1 MIKGLILLSSDN
13 LNLIY
18 GPDEQAAIAQRI
30 KLVGPAVDA
39 AAVTADP
46 TLLKD
51 VEVIFAGWGAPPITE
66 TLLKNAP
73 RLRAVF
79 YAGGSIRYLVNEKFW
94 ERGLRITSS
103 YAMNGLA
110 VADYT
115 VGAIL
120 FGLKHGFTYALHARQ
135 QGSHL
140 DERSPPG
147 VYGSTL
153 GIISMGAAG
162 RALRERLRAF
172 DLKIIAHDPF
182 LSDAD
187 AAALEIELVGLD
199 ELFQQSDVVSL
210 HTPELP
216 ETIGMIKGSHF
227 TQMKKGA
234 LFINT
239 ARGAIVD
246 EPAMIKVLQK
256 RADLT
261 AILDVTEPEPPV
273 PGSPLYSMPNV
284 VLTPHIAGAMGREC
298 RRMGRCMI
306 DEFDRW
312 QRGEPMLWEI
322 TKEKLVHMA

>member
-1 MIKGLILLSSDN
+1 MLKGLILLSRDY
-13 LNLIY
+13 LDLIY
-18 GPDEQAAIAQRI
+18 GPDERAAIAQRVE
-30 KLVGPAVDA
+30 LVGPAMDA
-39 AAVTADP
+39 DEVVNDP
-46 TLLKD
+46 TILRD
-51 VEVIFAGWGAPPITE
+51 VDVIFSGWGAPPISPV
-66 TLLKNAP
+66 LLENAP
-73 RLRAVF
+73 RLRAIF
-79 YAGGSIRYLVNEKFW
+79 YAGGSIRFLVNDTFW
-94 ERGLRITSS
+94 ARGLRITSS

-110 VADYT
+110 VADYA

-120 FGLKHGFTYALHARQ
+120 FGLKHGFTYALGARQ
-135 QGSHL
+135 NGSHL
-140 DERSPPG
+140 EERSAPG

-162 RALRERLRAF
+162 RALRERVRGF
-172 DLKIIAHDPF
+172 DLNIIAHDPF

-187 AAALEIELVGLD
+187 AAALEIKMVGLD

-216 ETIGMIKGSHF
+216 ETLGLIQGSHF
-227 TQMKKGA
+227 SQMKKGS

-246 EPAMIKVLQK
+246 EPAMIRVLQT
-256 RADLT
+256 RPDIT
-261 AILDVTEPEPPV
+261 AILDVTEPEPPM

-306 DEFDRW
+306 EEFDRW
-312 QRGEPMLWEI
+312 QRGDAMLWEI
-322 TKEKLVHMA
+322 TQEKLVHMA

>member
-1 MIKGLILLSSDN
+1 MLKGLILLSSDN
-13 LNLIY
+13 LDLIY
-18 GPDEQAAIAQRI
+18 GTDERVAIAQRVQ
-30 KLVGPAVDA
+30 LVGPPVDA
-39 AAVTADP
+39 P
-46 TLLKD
+46 TILANPALLRE
-51 VEVIFAGWGAPPITE
+51 VEVIFAGWGAPAMTE
-66 TLLKNAP
+66 TLLENAP
-73 RLRAVF
+73 RLQAVF
-79 YAGGSIRYLVNEKFW
+79 YAGGSIRYLVNEQFW
-94 ERGLRITSS
+94 ARGLRITSS

-120 FGLKHGFTYALHARQ
+120 FGLKHGFTYAFHAQ
-135 QGSHL
+135 QHRSHL
-140 DERSPPG
+140 AARTPPG

-162 RALRERLRAF
+162 RALRQRVRSFELR
-172 DLKIIAHDPF
+172 IIAHDPF
-182 LSDAD
+182 LTEAE
-187 AAALEIELVGLD
+187 AAALEIEMVGLD
-199 ELFQQSDVVSL
+199 ELFQRSDVVSL

-216 ETIGMIKGSHF
+216 ETIGLIKGDHF
-227 TQMKKGA
+227 SQMKEDS

-246 EPAMIKVLQK
+246 EPAMIKVLQA
-256 RADLT
+256 RPDIT

-306 DEFDRW
+306 EEFDRW
-312 QRGEPMLWEI
+312 QRNEPMLWEI
-322 TKEKLVHMA
+322 TREKLVHMA